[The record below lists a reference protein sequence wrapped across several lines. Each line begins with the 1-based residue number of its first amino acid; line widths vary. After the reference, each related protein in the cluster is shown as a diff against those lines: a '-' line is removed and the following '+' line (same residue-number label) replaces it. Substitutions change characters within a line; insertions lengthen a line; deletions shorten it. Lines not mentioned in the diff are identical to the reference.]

1 MTFDIVTIFPAM
13 IEQPLAAGVL
23 GRAIERGTLD
33 VKVRDLRDFTT
44 DRHRVVDDVPY
55 GGGPGMVLKPEPIF
69 RALDA
74 IEAERGTPLTVIL
87 TSPQGMRFT
96 QVEAQRLSGLE
107 HIVLL
112 CGRYEGFDD
121 RVRERVTEELS
132 IGDYVLTGGELPALV
147 VLDAVAR
154 FVPGVVGDGQ
164 SVAADSFSRGLLDF
178 PQFTRPAEIA
188 CRSIV
193 EAERDVGH
201 ANSDVGSAKSARVSA
216 TRDGSAKASAE
227 RMLKVPDV
235 LLSGNHAEIRR
246 WRKREALIRTLD
258 RRPDLLEDASL
269 DDEEEQMLRELQ
281 DGRIGELRKG
291 KAEGDGS

>member
-13 IEQPLAAGVL
+13 IEQPLAAGIL

-55 GGGPGMVLKPEPIF
+55 GGGPGMVLKPDPIF

-74 IEAERGTPLTVIL
+74 IAAERGTPLTVIM
-87 TSPQGMRFT
+87 TSPQGRRFT
-96 QVEAQRLSGLE
+96 QAEAERLSGLE

-112 CGRYEGFDD
+112 CGRYEGFDE

-154 FVPGVVGDGQ
+154 FVPGVVGDEQ
-164 SVAADSFSRGLLDF
+164 SVAQDSFSRGLLDH
-178 PQFTRPAEIA
+178 PQYTRPPEIDA
-188 CRSIV
+188 LR
-193 EAERDVGH
+193 
-201 ANSDVGSAKSARVSA
+201 
-216 TRDGSAKASAE
+216 
-227 RMLKVPDV
+227 VPDV
-235 LLSGNHAEIRR
+235 LMSGNHAEIRR
-246 WRKREALIRTLD
+246 WRKREALSRTLE
-258 RRPDLLEDASL
+258 RRPDLLDDASL
-269 DDEEEQMLRELQ
+269 DDEEAQMLRELKGARH
-281 DGRIGELRKG
+281 GR
-291 KAEGDGS
+291 D